1 MSERIIFN
9 GRIYQSSSEMPPDV
23 RQLYDRLASMLRDD
37 NMDGVPDI
45 IQQGGL
51 KRIREA
57 FGMIKDLSNMAQSH
71 DQWSTENLSI
81 ITETDTSISVNGKTF
96 RSVAEMPTDV
106 RRIYQKAVLD
116 ADPSSVEI
124 FDEPWRERDRDSFF
138 IPHDDE
144 IIEPEYH
151 MPASSPVIQPVNSNF
166 GLIVAIALL
175 VLICVGVSIY
185 FWYAN
190 GVAF

>member
-1 MSERIIFN
+1 
-9 GRIYQSSSEMPPDV
+9 MPPDV